1 MDKNNVPVSN
11 TRQTTDQTKAY
22 IRELNLDS
30 EYDMLDMGNVLELI
44 MANERAKI
52 RKKHGYAITPPNNGN
67 KYWFTYYKQEN
78 EARILVRGH
87 SEDELLDKLI
97 KLYKSDQNLDNMTF
111 HKLYLEWLEYKT
123 PLTNSYNTIKR
134 HRQHYTKYFEP
145 SKLHDMKL
153 SAIDTLLLE
162 TECNRVV
169 KEFNLSRKDW
179 VNAKTILNG
188 MFDFARRK
196 KYITENPLEDMRIS
210 VRFRQVVKK
219 TGKSQTFN
227 TDELK
232 TLNAYLDKM
241 YEQTKDSA
249 YIAVRV
255 NFFLGLR
262 VGELVAL
269 KPEDILETQIHVVR
283 EEIRDQETNQ
293 CYVVEHT
300 KTNDD
305 RFVVLVPKAKALL
318 GKLDM
323 NGTYLFERNGERLK
337 ARQIAYVLEKYA
349 KRQGIQT
356 KSTHKMRKTYAS
368 MLNANGVPLDA
379 IREQLGHT
387 ELSTTLSYIYNP
399 LTEQETYSL
408 ISGAL

>member
-1 MDKNNVPVSN
+1 MDKNNLAVSN

-67 KYWFTYYKQEN
+67 KYWFTYYKRDN
-78 EARILVRGH
+78 KARILVRGH

-111 HKLYLEWLEYKT
+111 YKLYSEWLEYKT

-145 SKLHDMKL
+145 SKLHNMKL
-153 SAIDTLLLE
+153 CAIDTLILE
-162 TECNRVV
+162 TECNRIV

-210 VRFRQVVKK
+210 VRFRQVVRK

-232 TLNAYLDKM
+232 ALNAYLDKM

-318 GKLDM
+318 EKLDM

-399 LTEQETYSL
+399 LTEQETFSL

>member
-1 MDKNNVPVSN
+1 MKNNIKF
-11 TRQTTDQTKAY
+11 D
-22 IRELNLDS
+22 ENLLQSCMDS
-30 EYDMLDMGNVLELI
+30 GIINIDNVLDLI
-44 MANERAKI
+44 MANKREKI
-52 RKKHGYAITPPNNGN
+52 KKTHKYAITPPNKGN
-67 KYWFTYYKQEN
+67 KYWITYYKKEN
-78 EARILVRGH
+78 ESRILVRGH
-87 SEDELLDKLI
+87 SENELIDKLI
-97 KLYKSDQNLDNMTF
+97 KLYEYEQNLDNFTF
-111 HKLYLEWLEYKT
+111 NKLYLEWLEYKT
-123 PLTNSYNTIKR
+123 PLTNSPNTIKR

-145 SKLHDMKL
+145 SKLHNMKI
-153 SAIDTLLLE
+153 STIDTLILE
-162 TECNRVV
+162 TECNRIV

-188 MFDFARRK
+188 MFDYARRK
-196 KYITENPLEDMRIS
+196 KYINVNPLEDMRIS
-210 VRFRQVVKK
+210 VKYRQVVKK
-219 TGKSQTFN
+219 TGKTQTFN
-227 TDELK
+227 TDELAA
-232 TLNAYLDKM
+232 LNDYLDKM
-241 YEQTKDSA
+241 YEQTEDSA

-255 NFFLGLR
+255 NFLLGLR

-269 KPEDILETQIHVVR
+269 KPEDILENQIHVVR

-300 KTNDD
+300 KTHDD

-318 GKLDM
+318 DKLDM
-323 NGTYLFERNGERLK
+323 NGTYLFERDGERLR
-337 ARQIAYVLEKYA
+337 ARQIAYILEKYA
-349 KRQGIQT
+349 ERQGIAT

-399 LTEQETYSL
+399 LTEQETFSL

>member
-1 MDKNNVPVSN
+1 
-11 TRQTTDQTKAY
+11 
-22 IRELNLDS
+22 
-30 EYDMLDMGNVLELI
+30 
-44 MANERAKI
+44 MANKREKL
-52 RKKHGYAITPPNNGN
+52 KKAHKYAITPPNKGN
-67 KYWFTYYKQEN
+67 KYWFTYYKKEN
-78 EARILVRGH
+78 AKRILVRGY
-87 SEDELLDKLI
+87 SENELLDKLI
-97 KLYKSDQNLDNMTF
+97 KLYESDQNLENFTF
-111 HKLYLEWLEYKT
+111 YKLYLEWLEYKT
-123 PLTNSYNTIKR
+123 PLTNSPNTIKR

-162 TECNRVV
+162 TECNRIV

-196 KYITENPLEDMRIS
+196 KYITENPLEDVRIS
-210 VRFRQVVKK
+210 VKYRQVVKK

-227 TDELK
+227 TDEL
-232 TLNAYLDKM
+232 TALNDYLDNM

-249 YIAVRV
+249 YIAVKV
-255 NFFLGLR
+255 NFLLGLR

-269 KPEDILETQIHVVR
+269 KTEDILENQIHVVR

-318 GKLDM
+318 DKLDKS
-323 NGTYLFERNGERLK
+323 GTYLFERDGERLR

-349 KRQGIQT
+349 ERQGIQT

-399 LTEQETYSL
+399 LTEQETFSL